1 MLAQPAGTFISAKLP
16 AHPGAESKDLPRAT
30 RIRAWPP
37 VPHAA
42 HEEDPTPARKRRS
55 HVYLRG
61 RRYWGDFRDYITV
74 GGKLE
79 ALVPPG
85 DHLATTDLEVANKL
99 AGERLQELER
109 RKRGKDLFGIQVQTT
124 LREYAAHHL
133 MEKAR
138 AGKRSPR
145 SG

>member
-1 MLAQPAGTFISAKLP
+1 MP
-16 AHPGAESKDLPRAT
+16 
-30 RIRAWPP
+30 
-37 VPHAA
+37 
-42 HEEDPTPARKRRS
+42 RKRRS
-55 HVYLRG
+55 RVYLRG
-61 RRYWGDFRDYITV
+61 SRYWGDFRDYITV

-85 DHLATTDLEVANKL
+85 DHLATTDLDVANKL

-109 RKRGKDLFGIQVQTT
+109 RKRGKDLFGIEVQTT

-138 AGKRSPR
+138 AGKVTTVWLERTEDRLRAAVEFFGDRELSTITTR
-145 SG
+145 DVQRWT